1 LKLIH
6 HYQKENR
13 MTIHL
18 KTAFCVLAAAL
29 LAVHAP
35 DVLAQ
40 VSAGAAETKVTGFL
54 SFVVRLVQVAGYSLF
69 VIALMLLGYK
79 VAYVEGF
86 KITDGKGILI
96 GGLIFGLAG
105 VIATYI
111 IS

>member
-1 LKLIH
+1 MK
-6 HYQKENR
+6 N
-13 MTIHL
+13 HL
-18 KTAFCVLAAAL
+18 KNAACVIALAIFVA
-29 LAVHAP
+29 HSP
-35 DVLAQ
+35 EVLAQ
-40 VSAGAAETKVTGFL
+40 VSSAESKVAGF
-54 SFVVRLVQVAGYSLF
+54 FNFIVRLVQIAGYSLF

-86 KITDGKGILI
+86 KVTDGKGILI

>member
-1 LKLIH
+1 MKP
-6 HYQKENR
+6 
-13 MTIHL
+13 HL
-18 KTAFCVLAAAL
+18 KSALFVLAVAL

-35 DVLAQ
+35 DALAQ
-40 VSAGAAETKVTGFL
+40 VSTGAAEAKVTGF
-54 SFVVRLVQVAGYSLF
+54 FAFIVRLVQIAGYSLF
-69 VIALMLLGYK
+69 VTALMLLGYK

-86 KITDGKGILI
+86 KVTDGKGILI

>member
-1 LKLIH
+1 
-6 HYQKENR
+6 
-13 MTIHL
+13 MTTHL
-18 KTAFCVLAAAL
+18 KTALCVLAAAL

-40 VSAGAAETKVTGFL
+40 VSGAAETKVTGFL